1 MKRKQSI
8 SPYDSRNFMTALHRS
23 GVFFRQLLAS
33 LQFISPASL
42 RKDWDRLE
50 SSSVKKRLLTGAFWT
65 GLSSVG
71 IRALGL
77 GVSVFLARLL
87 GKEGFG
93 EYGMVVSTLYTFAP
107 LATLQQAPTAS
118 VFVAASRE
126 KDPAQTARVIRQVLV
141 ITLFAGLVT
150 GAAVFFSAPFLCQGI
165 LKDPR
170 LLGALRWCA
179 FLILLNALNGVLTG
193 ILSGFEAFKGQ
204 SLLSLLSGFISLPL
218 VILGALWG
226 GLAGV
231 FAGMVLSQVL
241 LNLAYLGALKTRA
254 KRDGIKLT
262 QGGWGPEWKKVLSF
276 SLVNLAASLAGGPVF
291 WLSNTLLV
299 NQPHGYAE
307 MGLYQA
313 ATQWHTAILTLPNVI
328 AGISLPILAHS
339 FGRHETF
346 GRTVRYNLI
355 SCALI
360 SALGAGVVLILS
372 KPILSAY
379 GRDFG
384 DGETVLVLMA
394 LAGVARS
401 LFTSL
406 NQVILSVNRIWTN
419 LWINIGMS
427 VLMLGLSVLWVP
439 RGLAAGLGAAYLV
452 SYVLTALWSAWEVKG
467 ILRTHGEA
475 P

>member
-1 MKRKQSI
+1 MGNFMS
-8 SPYDSRNFMTALHRS
+8 SRNWSLSRLNSLCFPKS
-23 GVFFRQLLAS
+23 GSFR
-33 LQFISPASL
+33 
-42 RKDWDRLE
+42 KYWNNLE
-50 SSSVKKRLLTGAFWT
+50 SSSIKKRLLTGAFWT

-71 IRALGL
+71 IRLFGL
-77 GVSVFLARLL
+77 ATSVFLARLL

-126 KDPAQTARVIRQVLV
+126 KDPVKTARIIRQVV
-141 ITLFAGLVT
+141 AVTLFAGIAT
-150 GAAVFFSAPFLCQGI
+150 CAAVFFLAPSLCQGM

-179 FLILLNALNGVLTG
+179 FLILLNAVNGVLAG

-204 SLLSLLSGFISLPL
+204 SLLNLLSGFLSLPL
-218 VILGALWG
+218 VILGALFG

-231 FAGMVLSQVL
+231 FAGMVLSQIL
-241 LNLAYLGALKTRA
+241 LDLAFLIILKIRA
-254 KRDGIKLT
+254 KRDGIDLIH
-262 QGGWGPEWKKVLSF
+262 GGWGEEWKQVLSF

-291 WLSNTLLV
+291 WLSNALLV
-299 NQPHGYAE
+299 NQPHGYQE

-339 FGRHETF
+339 LGRHGTF
-346 GRTVRYNLI
+346 TKTVRYNLV
-355 SCALI
+355 STALI
-360 SALGAGVVLILS
+360 SALGAAVVLVLS
-372 KPILSAY
+372 KPILTAY

-384 DGETVLVLMA
+384 DGQAVLILMA
-394 LAGVARS
+394 AAGVARS

-406 NQVILSVNRIWTN
+406 NQVILSAKRVWTN
-419 LWINIGMS
+419 LWINLGMA
-427 VLMLGLSVLWVP
+427 VLMLGLSFLWVP
-439 RGLAAGLGAAYLV
+439 GGLAVGLGAAYLV
-452 SYVLTALWSAWEVKG
+452 SYLLTTLWSAWEVKR
-467 ILRTHGEA
+467 ILQAQGETL
-475 P
+475 